1 MRWVFSLVVG
11 MLVFTGN
18 GCGMFVDGPWNENP
32 HCVPMKECDPACA
45 TDGTEMCDPTTG
57 NCIELKECD
66 PACATD
72 GSEYC
77 DPMTGTCKATCD
89 PQCGENQTCDDGTC
103 KDLPVCDPAC
113 AWDEMC
119 VE

>member
-1 MRWVFSLVVG
+1 MKKIVLILSVLA
-11 MLVFTGN
+11 M
-18 GCGMFVDGPWNENP
+18 CGFVLGACGGDGDGGGP
-32 HCVPMKECDPACA
+32 HCVAMQECDPACA

-77 DPMTGTCKATCD
+77 DPLTGTCKATCD
-89 PQCGENQTCDDGTC
+89 PQCGENQACDDGTC

-113 AWDEMC
+113 AADEIC
-119 VE
+119 VP